1 MNTDL
6 LVIYQNINNFTQEAL
21 YPSSISKKNGALH
34 HKCFLKHPLFTTFSL
49 FLKVSE
55 VCNVSS
61 KCWLPNKSA
70 NKIFLHKKPYTPP
83 LFQKKIVLFIADAF
97 KNIHFSLYFY
107 YFSQWLRCAILQIKT
122 SLLVSREIFETSTF
136 YHIFTIF
143 KSDKGL

>member
-1 MNTDL
+1 MSCTIFQMNTDL

-55 VCNVSS
+55 VCNISS
-61 KCWLPNKSA
+61 KCWLPNNSLK
-70 NKIFLHKKPYTPP
+70 NYFYTKHLGLFLHFQKFNFLINQLTKYFYTRHLTP
-83 LFQKKIVLFIADAF
+83 LFYFKKMFALFIADAF

-107 YFSQWLRCAILQIKT
+107 
-122 SLLVSREIFETSTF
+122 
-136 YHIFTIF
+136 
-143 KSDKGL
+143 